1 MGREHRKTPFLN
13 IESGFFTERGVCE
26 LFHTKGVKQ
35 FIAVILFFMLNLMD
49 RSKRYYFASIHLY
62 RMLSFVLITV
72 FVLFMCLSVNA
83 QEEQGRAYYD
93 LGIFAFED
101 EDYDAALEN
110 FKKALSFSSNDP
122 YFNHYLGKTYM
133 KMELYDEAKNHL
145 DRAWE
150 IDPGVEGLK
159 YDYAFLNYKMSNY
172 EKSADLFVEIV
183 KEDPS
188 NVLAQYHAG
197 ISLYEM
203 KRYSDALNYFLNAS
217 EKSPTVKINGYY
229 YAGICYRKM
238 GKDKEAVEIFKYVRD
253 NAESPSLKEYAVK
266 WLHAI
271 EEEKKV
277 LKPYSLYMKMGYQYD
292 DNVRLE
298 PLENENLYA
307 DEADYAVVG
316 FFSGRYNFVN
326 KKTFKMGA
334 GYSHYQTSHNELNE
348 YDIVGSIGNIYV
360 KYTLNLISLGLDYI
374 PSQYLVNSEEYLRR
388 DQLKPELAWK
398 TSENLVTRL
407 SYSYYINDNLQ
418 DDNSDGNTNDLFL
431 DVYYGILKKR
441 GNIFCGIGYE
451 SNDASHND
459 QDYTQLKTKLG
470 LSLIKILW
478 DINLIMTGKNYDKGY
493 DNVDSIHEVKRED
506 AKYGVSLSLSR
517 ILYRSWLSILLEYN
531 YTNNESNIDDYTYK
545 RSVTTLSL
553 MASF

>member
-1 MGREHRKTPFLN
+1 MQK
-13 IESGFFTERGVCE
+13 
-26 LFHTKGVKQ
+26 
-35 FIAVILFFMLNLMD
+35 
-49 RSKRYYFASIHLY
+49 
-62 RMLSFVLITV
+62 MLSFVLITV
-72 FVLFMCLSVNA
+72 FVLFMCLSANA

-93 LGIFAFED
+93 LGVFAFED

-110 FKKALSFSSNDP
+110 FKKALSFSPNDP

-133 KMELYDEAKNHL
+133 KMELYDEAENHL

-150 IDPGVEGLK
+150 IDPSIEGLK

-183 KEDPS
+183 EEDPS
-188 NVLAQYHAG
+188 NVLAQYHGG

-203 KRYSDALNYFLNAS
+203 KRYSDALNYFLDAS
-217 EKSPTVKINGYY
+217 EKSPTIKTNGYY

-253 NAESPSLKEYAVK
+253 NAESPSLKEYAIK
-266 WLHAI
+266 WLRAI
-271 EEEKKV
+271 EEEKKA
-277 LKPYSLYMKMGYQYD
+277 LKPYTLYVKMGYQYD

-298 PLENENLYA
+298 PLEKEDLYA
-307 DEADYAVVG
+307 DEADYAIVG

-334 GYSHYQTSHNELNE
+334 GYSHYQTWHNELNE
-348 YDIVGSIGNIYV
+348 YDLVGSIGNLYV
-360 KYTLNLISLGLDYI
+360 KYTLNPISLGLDYI
-374 PSQYLVNSEEYLRR
+374 PSQYWVDSEEYLRR
-388 DQLKPELAWK
+388 HQLKPELAWK
-398 TSENLVTRL
+398 ASENLVTRL
-407 SYSYYINDNLQ
+407 SYNYYINDHLQ
-418 DDNSDGNTNDLFL
+418 DDNRDGNTSDLFL

-441 GNIFCGIGYE
+441 GNIFGGIGYE

-459 QDYTQLKTKLG
+459 HNYTQLKTKLG

-478 DINLIMTGKNYDKGY
+478 DINFIMTGKYYDKGY
-493 DNVDSIHEVKRED
+493 DNVDSFHGVKRED
-506 AKYGVSLSLSR
+506 AKYGASLSLSR

-545 RSVTTLSL
+545 RGATTLSL

>member
-1 MGREHRKTPFLN
+1 
-13 IESGFFTERGVCE
+13 
-26 LFHTKGVKQ
+26 
-35 FIAVILFFMLNLMD
+35 
-49 RSKRYYFASIHLY
+49 
-62 RMLSFVLITV
+62 
-72 FVLFMCLSVNA
+72 
-83 QEEQGRAYYD
+83 
-93 LGIFAFED
+93 
-101 EDYDAALEN
+101 
-110 FKKALSFSSNDP
+110 
-122 YFNHYLGKTYM
+122 
-133 KMELYDEAKNHL
+133 
-145 DRAWE
+145 
-150 IDPGVEGLK
+150 
-159 YDYAFLNYKMSNY
+159 
-172 EKSADLFVEIV
+172 
-183 KEDPS
+183 
-188 NVLAQYHAG
+188 
-197 ISLYEM
+197 
-203 KRYSDALNYFLNAS
+203 
-217 EKSPTVKINGYY
+217 
-229 YAGICYRKM
+229 
-238 GKDKEAVEIFKYVRD
+238 
-253 NAESPSLKEYAVK
+253 
-266 WLHAI
+266 
-271 EEEKKV
+271 
-277 LKPYSLYMKMGYQYD
+277 
-292 DNVRLE
+292 
-298 PLENENLYA
+298 
-307 DEADYAVVG
+307 
-316 FFSGRYNFVN
+316 
-326 KKTFKMGA
+326 
-334 GYSHYQTSHNELNE
+334 
-348 YDIVGSIGNIYV
+348 
-360 KYTLNLISLGLDYI
+360 
-374 PSQYLVNSEEYLRR
+374 LVNSEEYLRR